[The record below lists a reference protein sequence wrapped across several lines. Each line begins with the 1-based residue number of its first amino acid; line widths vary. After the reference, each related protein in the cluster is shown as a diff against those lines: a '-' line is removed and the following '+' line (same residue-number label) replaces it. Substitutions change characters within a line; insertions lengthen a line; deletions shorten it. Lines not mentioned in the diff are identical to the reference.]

1 MLATYP
7 THCQGVLVLLE
18 ERVPAVFARMSKM
31 GRQKKEL
38 QNWGYGC
45 ISEQCFKKPVAMA
58 RIIDVN
64 SNKKGLVRS
73 VLLNMGEW
81 SGNEN

>member
-38 QNWGYGC
+38 QY
-45 ISEQCFKKPVAMA
+45 
-58 RIIDVN
+58 
-64 SNKKGLVRS
+64 
-73 VLLNMGEW
+73 
-81 SGNEN
+81 